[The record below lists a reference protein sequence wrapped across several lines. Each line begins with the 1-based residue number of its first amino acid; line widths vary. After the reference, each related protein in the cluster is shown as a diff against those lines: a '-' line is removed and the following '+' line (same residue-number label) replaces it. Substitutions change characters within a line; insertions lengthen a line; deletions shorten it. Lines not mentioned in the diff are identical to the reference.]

1 MVNAQDPSCF
11 RFYTVVAGDTCDGIA
26 AKENVPSY
34 QLASEN
40 SGIINAGC
48 TNLFPGEV
56 SKLQKRFQPLCLR
69 SPLQVLCL
77 ASILDPGCHVT
88 HVVAAGDTCLSIAA
102 AADTTVDTLLENNP
116 NVNSQ
121 CSNIYPGEV
130 RSPGLRCF
138 AMLVLTAAGLHRYC
152 ALLTSLC
159 TRRRAPKQDVS

>member
-56 SKLQKRFQPLCLR
+56 SKLQKSFQPLCLR

-130 RSPGLRCF
+130 RCTDVETARRC
-138 AMLVLTAAGLHRYC
+138 
-152 ALLTSLC
+152 
-159 TRRRAPKQDVS
+159 